1 MNLLITLRG
10 SIFYTSL
17 TGLTE
22 IFYNII
28 YNTGLNNLHKLG
40 GLYKLSVNRN
50 FYLTKYIINFKNI
63 FKLKNKDINLK
74 YYL

>member
-1 MNLLITLRG
+1 M
-10 SIFYTSL
+10 
-17 TGLTE
+17 TE